1 MARRSYKQAL
11 GLWHHPLE
19 RPLFAI
25 AASLAW
31 AQQVYFW
38 KPITDCAK
46 WSPYTVNPYVW
57 FITVPVLVRTT
68 IVIELYTVIL
78 LTFRA

>member
-38 KPITDCAK
+38 KPISDCAK

-57 FITVPVLVRTT
+57 FITVPVLVRRQHHGIIHQHSTH
-68 IVIELYTVIL
+68 IPH
-78 LTFRA
+78 A